1 MLFLRN
7 ENLLTKLK
15 ADMGETYFFNRYY
28 GNGWGF
34 YQKIMQ
40 KTQMKSDH
48 WLFEKT
54 PTYYKTLKAG
64 CSAWKFE
71 KIQDIE
77 IIEFYEL
84 SLITDYIETK
94 DRINTIDLK

>member
-1 MLFLRN
+1 
-7 ENLLTKLK
+7 
-15 ADMGETYFFNRYY
+15 MGETYFFNRYY

-64 CSAWKFE
+64 
-71 KIQDIE
+71 
-77 IIEFYEL
+77 Y
-84 SLITDYIETK
+84 
-94 DRINTIDLK
+94 